1 LPALIPGRAGQA
13 DSSYLTRL
21 AACTLPCVLLPGAK
35 IPQQCVLDLLGN
47 LYNTQV
53 GGVQHDEQHAP
64 RK

>member
-1 LPALIPGRAGQA
+1 
-13 DSSYLTRL
+13 
-21 AACTLPCVLLPGAK
+21 
-35 IPQQCVLDLLGN
+35 VLDLLGN